1 MSRVCEVC
9 GKKPQFGHNV
19 SHAHNVT
26 NRRWNPNLQRIKVN
40 VNGSTRRMTVQP
52 AAICHH
58 VKGADAS
65 PRASRAAETRAQRH
79 PNLLPVWDTEAQAIR
94 SVNLATV
101 SRIAVYGTVHTFSAG
116 H

>member
-40 VNGSTRRMTVQP
+40 VNGSTRRMKV
-52 AAICHH
+52 C
-58 VKGADAS
+58 
-65 PRASRAAETRAQRH
+65 TRC
-79 PNLLPVWDTEAQAIR
+79 IR
-94 SVNLATV
+94 SGK
-101 SRIAVYGTVHTFSAG
+101 IQKAV
-116 H
+116 

>member
-40 VNGSTRRMTVQP
+40 VNGSNRRMKV
-52 AAICHH
+52 C
-58 VKGADAS
+58 
-65 PRASRAAETRAQRH
+65 TRC
-79 PNLLPVWDTEAQAIR
+79 IR
-94 SVNLATV
+94 SGKVQK
-101 SRIAVYGTVHTFSAG
+101 AV
-116 H
+116 